1 MLQNA
6 TLLRKSAP
14 GPPNSSDED
23 VSCTAPAIL
32 HASLQILFKCPTPAN
47 VFETATKPSRSAHF
61 WEGAEC
67 LAPATQNHILTSK
80 SAPRPP
86 GFYTFDFEMCFAPH
100 RVHFFNISTSKSAP
114 GMVCFVHFNLETCFV
129 PQRHA
134 LFHHLNFQ
142 QCSEPGVI
150 CAFWL
155 RNVLRA
161 TTACNFSSLIWPD
174 GSAPAALASRLFDPP
189 EPQIIGKTQ
198 CCATLASS
206 IFCLFLFSGLLS
218 SILLFYS
225 LLFSSLTLPTSAFS
239 SVHIVGSLTSKL
251 PSVRS
256 RSILDRST
264 WGFLKWGIPKSTNL
278 DHSILVHFTFE
289 THGFGAW
296 GSTILIHFR
305 NNPHMFFFLI
315 SWILVGSLSK
325 P

>member
-150 CAFWL
+150 CAF
-155 RNVLRA
+155 
-161 TTACNFSSLIWPD
+161 
-174 GSAPAALASRLFDPP
+174 
-189 EPQIIGKTQ
+189 
-198 CCATLASS
+198 
-206 IFCLFLFSGLLS
+206 
-218 SILLFYS
+218 
-225 LLFSSLTLPTSAFS
+225 
-239 SVHIVGSLTSKL
+239 
-251 PSVRS
+251 
-256 RSILDRST
+256 
-264 WGFLKWGIPKSTNL
+264 
-278 DHSILVHFTFE
+278 
-289 THGFGAW
+289 
-296 GSTILIHFR
+296 
-305 NNPHMFFFLI
+305 
-315 SWILVGSLSK
+315 
-325 P
+325 